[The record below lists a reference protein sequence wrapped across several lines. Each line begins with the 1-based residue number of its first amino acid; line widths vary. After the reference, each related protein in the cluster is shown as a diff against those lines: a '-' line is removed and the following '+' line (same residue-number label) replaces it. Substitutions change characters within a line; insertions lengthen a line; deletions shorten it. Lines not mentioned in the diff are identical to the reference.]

1 MVTLIVLAS
10 SFQETIIAAIF
21 SKKYNTDTLFHRVPF
36 TLFTNSLV
44 LGLCHVIL
52 RHYEN
57 LTKSGMPRGC
67 KLPWVMYEEQVI
79 NVWSDEMKQF
89 DWSKQLYGL
98 KSYMR
103 EA

>member
-1 MVTLIVLAS
+1 MRRLAGRNLKS
-10 SFQETIIAAIF
+10 V
-21 SKKYNTDTLFHRVPF
+21 KKGVKLAKKGTLFHRVPF

-44 LGLCHVIL
+44 HGLFHVIL

-89 DWSKQLYGL
+89 DWSKQTYRL
-98 KSYMR
+98 KYYMR
-103 EA
+103 E